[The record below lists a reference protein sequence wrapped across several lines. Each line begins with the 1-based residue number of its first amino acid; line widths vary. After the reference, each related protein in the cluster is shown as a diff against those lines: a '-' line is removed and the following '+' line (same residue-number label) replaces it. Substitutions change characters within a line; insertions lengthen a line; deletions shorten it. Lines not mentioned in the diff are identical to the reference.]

1 MTNAE
6 LESKVRELMEG
17 IGLLPPDHFVFD
29 GNFHT
34 CGVQGSPKSVAG
46 RYKVYADDMPTV
58 LVRNW
63 KTGDCVTWSAKRK
76 ADMTPEE
83 RKLYNKRIA
92 EERKQAE
99 AEQKAKYAR
108 AAKKARY
115 LWPKFMPAKEDNPY
129 LQRKML
135 PPGPFRQ
142 TRSGTLALPVL
153 DCQGQMMTLQ
163 FITREGE
170 KRFMAEGDT
179 AGGRFPIPSQDGQDT
194 GPLLI
199 GEGAATV
206 GSTCLATDLAGEIAF
221 TCGNLPRVA
230 RDARARWPEREIVI
244 LEDNDQKTEAEQG
257 INPGFEASLKAAQE
271 AGARI
276 AHCPAKKG
284 LSRDFSDMYCEEGAE
299 AVRKAVAQA
308 LEAANVKDT
317 WASNLA
323 YMERKK
329 GQRRMTKKTQRKL
342 EDKAQAQ
349 GQGNQEEDAA
359 HKLPFGFYYAMDGS
373 LKFAVRNSKGEVID
387 HIDICRHV
395 EVIGRTSG
403 AAKWGYVL
411 QWSDPEE
418 KAKQLAIPSKLFAR
432 NNTDLFELLAEEGL
446 EIIGSQEQKLFK
458 KFVCGFGDNLPIIR
472 NVDRVG
478 WYDGSF
484 VLPDTTI
491 GAGAD
496 TRKVILQAGD
506 SGLLDLYRTGGTLEG
521 WQKMAALCEGNTRL
535 IFGLSHSFSGPL
547 LYFVP
552 KVAGTIFSFCGP
564 STTGKTTALDVAA
577 SVWGHPEKQK
587 RTWRLTSNGLE
598 SICTLYNDSVLY
610 LDEMGEAEADDLQ
623 AIAYMFAGGTGKT
636 RARRDGGAKNL
647 QSWRSVALST
657 GEVSFKTKLLEAGL
671 KTYAGQMVRF
681 VDIPIASGHM
691 SFWHDLP
698 SAKAL
703 AEELS
708 RRSMLDFGLAGR
720 AFLEKLVQDLETVRN
735 ELPGMVK
742 QVEGALC
749 PMEADAQVLR
759 VAQRF
764 ALVCVA
770 GQLAQGYGILPP
782 SLEVF
787 GAVQSCFNDWLAARG
802 SLRSMEEQNM
812 LRTIRRFIEQYG
824 NSRFQDESSPQRPCN
839 SRVGFVRKNDA
850 GKNEYYFF
858 PETFCA
864 EVAKGF
870 EPAHVI
876 RVLEAAG
883 WLKRDSDRPTCRVTF
898 EGTRQPF
905 YCVRLPE
912 EDGGANE

>member
-1 MTNAE
+1 MNSVGMACKELALKLASKGVYCVPQLEDCKRCLIKWSKEATLDPDKINQMPYARAQGVAIITGLSGVAVVDVDTHTPERNGMESLKQFEAEHGPLPETYTEETPGGGLHYIYRLPEGMPPLDFSGEILPGLEVKSGKCLVTIAPSRRHGKPYVATNKRDFAPLPASVGE
-6 LESKVRELMEG
+6 AVNKVKEAKEAARKTQTQATRKQARKSAGTAQPFTNGRRQRYGESALDGECQKVREAQRGERNKVLNTAA
-17 IGLLPPDHFVFD
+17 L
-29 GNFHT
+29 
-34 CGVQGSPKSVAG
+34 
-46 RYKVYADDMPTV
+46 KVYKNVA
-58 LVRNW
+58 N
-63 KTGDCVTWSAKRK
+63 GSISEEEAFSALMDAALACGLPEAEARQAIESGKKKGLTEPRE
-76 ADMTPEE
+76 PEE
-83 RKLYNKRIA
+83 RPFPGNRGQYQ
-92 EERKQAE
+92 EE
-99 AEQKAKYAR
+99 
-108 AAKKARY
+108 
-115 LWPKFMPAKEDNPY
+115 
-129 LQRKML
+129 
-135 PPGPFRQ
+135 PG
-142 TRSGTLALPVL
+142 T
-153 DCQGQMMTLQ
+153 
-163 FITREGE
+163 
-170 KRFMAEGDT
+170 
-179 AGGRFPIPSQDGQDT
+179 
-194 GPLLI
+194 
-199 GEGAATV
+199 
-206 GSTCLATDLAGEIAF
+206 
-221 TCGNLPRVA
+221 
-230 RDARARWPEREIVI
+230 
-244 LEDNDQKTEAEQG
+244 
-257 INPGFEASLKAAQE
+257 
-271 AGARI
+271 
-276 AHCPAKKG
+276 
-284 LSRDFSDMYCEEGAE
+284 
-299 AVRKAVAQA
+299 
-308 LEAANVKDT
+308 
-317 WASNLA
+317 
-323 YMERKK
+323 
-329 GQRRMTKKTQRKL
+329 
-342 EDKAQAQ
+342 
-349 GQGNQEEDAA
+349 QEEDPA
-359 HKLPFGFYYAMDGS
+359 HALPFGFYYAMDGS

-403 AAKWGYVL
+403 AAKWGFVL
-411 QWSDPEE
+411 QWSDPNGCV
-418 KAKQLAIPSKLFAR
+418 KQLAIPSRLFAR
-432 NNTDLFELLAEEGL
+432 TNTDLAELLADEGL
-446 EIIGSQEQKLFK
+446 DIVPGQHRRFK
-458 KFVCGFGDNLPIIR
+458 EFVLGFGDNLPIFS
-472 NVDRVG
+472 NVDRIG
-478 WYDGSF
+478 WYEGSF

-491 GAGAD
+491 VAGPD
-496 TRKVILQAGD
+496 TRKVILQSGD

-623 AIAYMFAGGTGKT
+623 AVAYLFAGGIGKT
-636 RARRDGGAKNL
+636 RARRDGSAKNL

-657 GEVSFKTKLLEAGL
+657 GEVSFRTQLLEAGL

-681 VDIPIASGHM
+681 GDIPIASGHM

-742 QVEGALC
+742 QVEQSLC

-782 SLEVF
+782 SLKIFE
-787 GAVQSCFNDWLAARG
+787 AVQSCFNDWLAARG
-802 SLRSMEEQNM
+802 SLRSMEEQNI
-812 LRTIRRFIEQYG
+812 LRTIRGFIEQHG
-824 NSRFQDESSPQRPCN
+824 ASRFQDESAPQRPCIN
-839 SRVGFVRKNDA
+839 RVGFVRENDA
-850 GKNEYYFF
+850 GKREFYFF
-858 PETFCA
+858 PETFRK

-870 EPAHVI
+870 EPAQVI

-883 WLKRDSDRPTCRVTF
+883 WLKRDKDRPTRRAQF
-898 EGTRQPF
+898 ENDYQAF
-905 YCVRLPE
+905 YCIRLP